1 MPSGGETL
9 SVGNNQPSPDE
20 IPEALRDATPLPEK
34 KSNRSW
40 LFLSGGIG
48 FALLAGFMGW
58 YWWDQNSEPSIA
70 SQVEK
75 VTPAIT
81 TEKKPS
87 SPSTEESSS
96 DETSVTATTA
106 SDNDLL
112 GHLPYEE
119 TKPENLTPVTSDG
132 RIKLRTEAA
141 KKFVEMQADARR
153 DGVLLVPLSGFRSV
167 EEQEYLFFE
176 IKAQRG
182 QVTTE
187 RAEVSAPPGYSEHHT
202 GYAIDIGDGRAPAT
216 HVEKRFEKTEA
227 FAWLKE
233 NAPRYSFELSFPEDN
248 PQGVNYEPWHWRY
261 VGNQESLKIFYNKK

>member
-1 MPSGGETL
+1 M

-34 KSNRSW
+34 KLNRSW
-40 LFLSGGIG
+40 LFLGGG
-48 FALLAGFMGW
+48 LSFVLLAGFMGW
-58 YWWDQNSEPSIA
+58 YWWDQNSEASIA
-70 SQVEK
+70 SQVEE
-75 VTPAIT
+75 VTPPVN
-81 TEKKPS
+81 TENKPS
-87 SPSTEESSS
+87 SSPTEASSS
-96 DETSVTATTA
+96 DQTSVTATTA

-119 TKPENLTPVTSDG
+119 TKPENLTPVTRDG

-141 KKFVEMQADARR
+141 KKFVEMQGDARR

-202 GYAIDIGDGRAPAT
+202 GYAIDIGDGKAPAT
-216 HVEKRFEKTEA
+216 HVEQRFEKTEA
-227 FAWLKE
+227 FAWLE
-233 NAPRYSFELSFPEDN
+233 ANAPRYSFELSFPKDN
-248 PQGVNYEPWHWRY
+248 PQEVSYEPWHWRY
-261 VGNQESLKIFYNKK
+261 VGNQESLKIFYKNK